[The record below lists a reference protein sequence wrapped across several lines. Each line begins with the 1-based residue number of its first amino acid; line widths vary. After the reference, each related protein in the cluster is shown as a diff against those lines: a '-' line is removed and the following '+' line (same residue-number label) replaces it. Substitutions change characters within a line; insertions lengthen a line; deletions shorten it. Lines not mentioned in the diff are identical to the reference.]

1 MWASVNKGFDRWH
14 LGLNV
19 NTTFATGSED
29 ALGDSDRLS
38 WHLHGDYFVS
48 EQFSPVVEVN
58 GYMTLSEGDNAPV
71 PFSGV
76 DVANLGGGE
85 GEDVITGALG
95 AEYRPVERFAL
106 RAAYES
112 PLTDNED
119 LYGYRWTI
127 SAVWAL

>member
-127 SAVWAL
+127 SAVWAF